1 MLTILHYGHFS
12 NAKCRK
18 LFLYFFAPYI
28 YIYIYIYIYFFF
40 FFFFFFLHFA
50 NATCRNSFF
59 FYNFY
64 ILRGVIPYCEKTPFQ
79 TTLFEIFMKII
90 YLFSHFC
97 RFRYMYW
104 VIWVTRSALKT
115 IPFYSV
121 FWTHMQTQ
129 ETSEWVR
136 LGDTENHYET
146 RFWCA
151 VDFNT
156 KVHLVHQVQLDF
168 RWPVAVFT
176 F

>member
-1 MLTILHYGHFS
+1 MLTILHYDHFS

-18 LFLYFFAPYI
+18 LFLYI
-28 YIYIYIYIYFFF
+28 FF
-40 FFFFFFLHFA
+40 FFFFFFLYFA
-50 NATCRNSFF
+50 NATCRNAFL
-59 FYNFY
+59 FYKCLHLALCHNLLWKNT
-64 ILRGVIPYCEKTPFQ
+64 ISDN
-79 TTLFEIFMKII
+79 TLFEIFMKII

-115 IPFYSV
+115 VPFYSV
-121 FWTHMQTQ
+121 FRTHMLTQ

-151 VDFNT
+151 VDFNNL
-156 KVHLVHQVQLDF
+156 KCISFIKCRWILDDL
-168 RWPVAVFT
+168 
-176 F
+176 